1 MSARPPDFPALKATP
16 IYTSLSRFGDRIF
29 LPQGVFYW
37 ADLAKKVDID
47 ATVGD
52 AKGSELNEFLDVVP
66 ADRSITFFVK
76 NLADLLGP
84 EIDASKITS
93 YAPIAGLPQLRAQ
106 WKSHIIE
113 KTGLQ
118 SVENIENLLSTPI
131 VVTGVTNG
139 VYLTLKFFIN
149 DGETVLITDKYW
161 ENYDT
166 IINLNIGGKVDVF
179 PMFKDQRFNIPGMIR
194 KIEEI
199 GKKQGKVVM
208 LINFPNNPTGFSP
221 TTEEMENIAQALIDV
236 ADKMKKPL
244 IVLMDDAY
252 EGYVYEETAEKKSL
266 FSFLVD
272 KHPMLVPI
280 KLDGV
285 SKQFLFYGG
294 RVGFITFGFSSEWNV
309 DLEQLDKDISNKI
322 SGAIRGT
329 TSNSSHISQMLVLK
343 LMEHIEET
351 IKNRQK
357 VFEVLLDRY
366 NAFNAAAQK
375 LNRPDEGIYFDPFG
389 AGFFALLNLPP
400 SIPAEQFA
408 RRLLDEQSLGVIPV
422 QTKTGVNGI
431 RIAFSSMS
439 VANIEAALER
449 IASLLQ

>member
-1 MSARPPDFPALKATP
+1 MSTRPDFPALKATP
-16 IYTSLSRFGDRIF
+16 IFTALSRFGDRIF
-29 LPQGVFYW
+29 LPQGIFYW
-37 ADLAKKVDID
+37 ADLAKKVAIN

-52 AKGSELNEFLDVVP
+52 AKGSELNEYLDIVP
-66 ADRSITFFVK
+66 RDKTITFFVK

-93 YAPIAGLPQLRAQ
+93 YAPIAGLPELREL
-106 WKSHIIE
+106 WKSHILE
-113 KTGLQ
+113 RTGLQ
-118 SVENIENLLSTPI
+118 SVENIEELISTPI

-179 PMFKDQRFNIPGMIR
+179 PMFKDQHFNISGMTR

-199 GKKQGKVVM
+199 GKKQGKVVL

-221 TTEEMENIAQALIDV
+221 TPEEMRNIAQALITT
-236 ADKMKKPL
+236 ADKLKKPL

-266 FSFLVD
+266 FSLLVD

-285 SKQFLFYGG
+285 SKQLLFYGG

-309 DLEQLDKDISNKI
+309 DLKQLDMDISNKI

-343 LMEHIEET
+343 LMEHLET
-351 IKNRQK
+351 TMENQQK
-357 VFEVLLDRY
+357 VFDVLLERY
-366 NAFNAAAQK
+366 NAFNTAAQK
-375 LNRPDEGIYFDPFG
+375 LNRYDEGIYFDPYG

-400 SIPAEQFA
+400 SIPADQFA

-422 QTKTGVNGI
+422 QSKTGVNGI

-439 VANIEAALER
+439 VADIEASIEK
-449 IASLLQ
+449 IASLLE

>member
-1 MSARPPDFPALKATP
+1 
-16 IYTSLSRFGDRIF
+16 LSRFGNRIY

-37 ADLAKKVDID
+37 ADLAKKVAIN

-52 AKGSELNEFLDVVP
+52 AKGSELNDFLGVVP
-66 ADRSITFFVK
+66 SDKSITFYVK

-93 YAPIAGLPQLRAQ
+93 YAPIAGLPELRNL

-118 SVENIENLLSTPI
+118 SVENIEALLSTPI

-179 PMFKDQRFNIPGMIR
+179 PMFEDQHFNIPGMVS

-221 TTEEMENIAQALIDV
+221 TSEEMANIAQALIDA
-236 ADKMKKPL
+236 ADTLNKPL
-244 IVLMDDAY
+244 IVLTDDAY

-266 FSFLVD
+266 FTFLVD

-285 SKQFLFYGG
+285 SKQLLFYGG
-294 RVGFITFGFSSEWNV
+294 RVGFITFGFSSAWDV
-309 DLEQLDKDISNKI
+309 DLKQLDSEVCNKI

-343 LMEHIEET
+343 LMEHLET
-351 IKNRQK
+351 TMENRDK
-357 VFEVLLDRY
+357 VYDVLVDRY
-366 NAFNAAAQK
+366 NAFKAAAGK
-375 LNRPDEGIYFDPFG
+375 LNRPEDGIYFDPYG

-400 SIPAEQFA
+400 SIPADQFA
-408 RRLLDEQSLGVIPV
+408 RRLLDEQGVGVIPV
-422 QTKTGVNGI
+422 QSKTGVNGI

-439 VANIEAALER
+439 VADIEASLDK
-449 IASLLQ
+449 IASLLE